1 MKNNLEDFIMT
12 NSDILFIYDAQLC
25 NPNGDPDEENRPRMD
40 YPTQTNLVSD
50 VRLKRYIRDYFQEKG
65 KQLFIQKGENGEILN
80 AAQRI
85 QSIIKQPKVEKF
97 SSENIKTILDTLID
111 IRMFGA
117 TIPSKGQSLAFTGP
131 IQLNWGFSLNK
142 AYLLETQTITSHLGA
157 KEGGEQ
163 GTMGKDY
170 RIKYS
175 LIAFSGIISGFN
187 AKHTQLTYEDVQ
199 NFDEAI
205 LKSIPLHATR
215 SKIGQEPRLYIRAE
229 YTTDDFILGDFRKW
243 IELKNNNSKKD
254 DEIFSAKDVTLDI
267 STLIQKLNDNS
278 SRINKIVFWKSDA
291 LQIQGSANDI
301 KKISILNI

>member
-1 MKNNLEDFIMT
+1 MT

-50 VRLKRYIRDYFQEKG
+50 VRLKRYIRDYFQDKG
-65 KQLFIQKGENGEILN
+65 EQLYIQKGDNGEVFT

-85 QSIIKQPKVEKF
+85 QTIIKQSKVEKF
-97 SSENIKTILDTLID
+97 SSEEIKKILDTLID

-131 IQLNWGFSLNK
+131 VQFNWGFSLNK

-187 AKHTQLTYEDVQ
+187 AKHTQLSENDINNLDV
-199 NFDEAI
+199 ATI
-205 LKSIPLHATR
+205 KSIPLHATR

-229 YTTDDFILGDFRKW
+229 YTTNDFILGDFRKW
-243 IELKNNNSKKD
+243 IRLQNNNSKKD

-267 STLIQKLNDNS
+267 SALIQKLNENS
-278 SRINKIVFWKSDA
+278 QKINKIVFWKSDA
-291 LQIQGSANDI
+291 LQIQGSENDI
-301 KKISILNI
+301 KKISILNL